1 MSKEAWISRSFGVRD
16 KPRCA
21 YCGEQTFLSRRAPA
35 ADYAREYEQQT
46 FTCLKCNKNF
56 ERVVDANGTPVSD
69 LALG

>member
-16 KPRCA
+16 KPPCA

-35 ADYAREYEQQT
+35 AHYVREYERQT
-46 FTCLKCNKNF
+46 FTCLECNMDF
-56 ERVVDANGTPVSD
+56 ERVVDADGRPVSD